1 MISMEGIREAKYE
14 DNQEEMQK
22 QQKDALWQLYWQ
34 TGKNLEVRNQLA
46 MSYAYIVKLYAYQMW
61 NVYKKYAD
69 LEDMVN
75 QGMLVLLEAVEKY
88 DPEKKAK
95 FESYASLRVKGAIID
110 FVRNQDWI
118 SKRSKKEARLIN
130 EATDIL
136 TIQLNRIPTVEE
148 IGAYLNL
155 PVATIEKSL
164 SEMQMFH
171 VLSYEEL
178 VDIGLYG
185 VRGYQDEGIRETEQP
200 SGKIEE
206 HELQQVI
213 ANSLEQLTEKERLV
227 VTLYYYEELKKK
239 DIAYI
244 LDVSASRVCQIHNSA
259 LKKMRYFLNDYLF
272 GDDEID

>member
-1 MISMEGIREAKYE
+1 MEGIREAKYE

-75 QGMLVLLEAVEKY
+75 QGMLILLEAVEKY

>member
-1 MISMEGIREAKYE
+1 MEGIREAKYE

-22 QQKDALWQLYWQ
+22 QQKDALWQMYWQ